1 MRASIVVVGLITL
14 LTGCATG
21 QQAASPVTSLESE
34 VKRKRFVVLP
44 RPSPETVDQ
53 DVAAVMAELQAA
65 ERREE
70 LVRQVIR
77 PPRRPDLDDTV
88 SGGIQSRNLGQA
100 LTR

>member
-21 QQAASPVTSLESE
+21 QQAASPVTSLESQI
-34 VKRKRFVVLP
+34 KLQRFVVLP
-44 RPSPETVDQ
+44 RPTPETVEQ
-53 DVAAVMAELQAA
+53 DMAAVMAELEAA

-70 LVRQVIR
+70 LVQQVIR
-77 PPRRPDLDDTV
+77 PPRRPDLDDDV